1 MSVHTA
7 GRGGTGVQSHFTVVA
22 DEANFAAAAE
32 SIHSIGA
39 RASILA
45 GTGTTLVQIYLTVIA
60 LNMNDN
66 AQIIITRHKKIFFFS
81 SSKVI
86 PYG

>member
-1 MSVHTA
+1 MHTA
-7 GRGGTGVQSHFTVVA
+7 GGGGTGVQSHFTVVA
-22 DEANFAAAAE
+22 DETNFAAAAE

-45 GTGTTLVQIYLTVIA
+45 GTGATLVQIYLTVVA

-66 AQIIITRHKKIFFFS
+66 AQIIITHNKKNFFF
-81 SSKVI
+81 KF
-86 PYG
+86 